1 MAPPHERPG
10 LSRKGGFSR
19 KAQFGL
25 FSSYVAA
32 ISGAAIGFVLL
43 VVSLIHPTAFAF
55 ARAAAN
61 DVAAPAGRISAT
73 GRSSSKSIIDVISG
87 YIAAGSKNARMEE
100 ELKIARSKLAEAE
113 AVASE
118 NRRLKA
124 LLAVRETDG
133 QAVTAARLIGSSSTS
148 TRRFAL
154 LGAGK
159 RDGVLVGQPV
169 RSATGLVGR
178 VLEVGN
184 RTARVLLI
192 TDGES
197 VVPVRRVKGDI
208 AGFAQGQAD
217 GTLIIRLIDLGINPL
232 KKGDVFVTSGSGG
245 LYRPNVPVAVV
256 RSVTRDGA
264 VARIVSDPAASE
276 FVLVEPIWQPI
287 TELRDPVSGDQPS

>member
-1 MAPPHERPG
+1 MAPPQDRPG
-10 LSRKGGFSR
+10 LSRTGFSK

-25 FSSYVAA
+25 FTSYVTA
-32 ISGAAIGFVLL
+32 IAGAAIGLVLL
-43 VVSLIHPTAFAF
+43 IVSLIHPASFAF
-55 ARAAAN
+55 ARSAAA
-61 DVAAPAGRISAT
+61 DVAAPAGHVSAT
-73 GRSSSKSIIDVISG
+73 SRSAGKSVIDVVAG
-87 YIAAGSKNARMEE
+87 YIAAGSKNARLRE
-100 ELKIARSKLAEAE
+100 ELAVARSKLAEAE
-113 AVASE
+113 AIKSE

-124 LLAVRETDG
+124 LLGVRETDG
-133 QAVTAARLIGSSSTS
+133 MPVTAARLIGSSSSS

-154 LGAGK
+154 LGAGAT
-159 RDGVLVGQPV
+159 DGVRVGQPI

-232 KKGDVFVTSGSGG
+232 RKGDVLVTSGSGG
-245 LYRPNVPVAVV
+245 LYRPNVPVAIVANI
-256 RSVTRDGA
+256 TRDGA

-276 FVLVEPIWQPI
+276 FVVVEPIWQPI
-287 TELRDPVSGDQPS
+287 TELRSGEQPAPE